1 MAAISD
7 SSKLGLAN
15 RFEVTVEGSIPLGSW
30 AKADGLDVSW
40 DVCDYRAGDQG
51 NERYYFPGNT
61 KYSMIRLTRAA
72 SAEDTPKVR
81 DWLSKNSFKYQPIT
95 ASIIL
100 KDSGN
105 NPVNTWNLRR
115 VMPTKWSIT
124 SFDSH
129 ASAVATETL
138 EFVHNGFLDD

>member
-1 MAAISD
+1 MPISD
-7 SSKLGLAN
+7 SSKLGLVN
-15 RFEVTVEGSIPLGSW
+15 RFEVTVEGSVPLGSW
-30 AKADGLDVSW
+30 SKADGLDVSW
-40 DVCDYRAGDQG
+40 DICDYRAGDQG
-51 NERYYFPGNT
+51 NERYYVPGKT
-61 KYSMIRLTRAA
+61 TYSAIRLTRAA

-81 DWLSKNSFKYQPIT
+81 EWLSKNSFQYSAIT

-100 KDSGN
+100 KDSAN

-124 SFDSH
+124 SFDST

-138 EFVHNGFLDD
+138 ELVHNGFLDD